1 MSNLKES
8 TMKTGPILTVLLI
21 GAIAAILNQTV
32 LNVALPTLTV
42 EFGVPTSTAQWLITL
57 YMLISGIFIP
67 ITAFLMA
74 RFSTRQLFF
83 TAMITFSL
91 GTLLCGASPSFS
103 LLLIG
108 RGVQAIGAGI
118 VMPLLISVV
127 FRLFPIEKR
136 GAAMGIVGV
145 AIMFAPAVGPT
156 LSGLLITQLSWR
168 YIFYAILPFSIT
180 ALVASFF
187 ILKNVSVPQKVKL
200 DVIGVISS
208 SFGFGGILYGFSIA
222 GQQGWGS
229 IPVIASLAVGVISLI
244 WFVIRQLTTDEP
256 LIDLKIFKS
265 LEFTLSIVIS
275 FFVNG
280 VIYAMMI
287 LLPIYLQNNRGMS
300 ALESGLFLL
309 PGSIVMAIMSPI
321 AGKMFDRCGMKW
333 IGILGTIILVASTAF
348 YTNLTYS
355 TGILLMMFV
364 YMIRSFGV
372 TFITMPLMTTGLNA
386 LRPELTGHGTAM
398 QNTLQSIAGA
408 IGTAIMTTI
417 LTTQTD
423 LFVSNE
429 VAKLGQGKPSAEQL
443 STIGSNGL
451 LHGVNSSF
459 VAATIFAVIG
469 LVSMIVLAVGLDKK
483 KKARQNESAI
493 ALAKEEVF

>member
-1 MSNLKES
+1 MNLAMNKQQS
-8 TMKTGPILTVLLI
+8 IRTGPILTVLLI

-32 LNVALPTLTV
+32 LNVALPTLSK
-42 EFGVPTSTAQWLITL
+42 EFDVPTSTAQWLITL
-57 YMLISGIFIP
+57 YMLINGIFIP

-83 TAMITFSL
+83 AAMIIFSL
-91 GTLLCGASPSFS
+91 GTLLCGAAPSFT

-108 RGVQAIGAGI
+108 RAVQAIGAGI

-156 LSGLLITQLSWR
+156 VSGLLVTQLSWR
-168 YIFYAILPFSIT
+168 YIFYMILPFSIT
-180 ALVASFF
+180 ALAASFF
-187 ILKNVSVPQKVKL
+187 LLKNVSEPQKVKL

-208 SFGFGGILYGFSIA
+208 SLGFGGILYGFSIA

-229 IPVIASLAVGVISLI
+229 APVLGSIAVGIISLI
-244 WFVIRQLTTDEP
+244 WFVVRQLTSDNP

-265 LEFTLSIVIS
+265 IEYTMSIVIS

-280 VIYAMMI
+280 VVYAMMI
-287 LLPIYLQNNRGMS
+287 LLPIYLQSSQGMT

-321 AGKMFDRCGMKW
+321 AGKLFDRYGMKW
-333 IGILGTIILVASTAF
+333 IGLLGSILLLATTAV
-348 YTNLTYS
+348 YTQLTFT
-355 TGILLMMFV
+355 TGIMFMMV
-364 YMIRSFGV
+364 IYMVRSFGV
-372 TFITMPLMTTGLNA
+372 SFLTMPLMTTGLNA
-386 LRPELTGHGTAM
+386 LPPKLHGHGTAM
-398 QNTLQSIAGA
+398 QNTLQAIAGA

-417 LTTQTD
+417 LTTKTD
-423 LFVSNE
+423 LFVKDE
-429 VAKLGQGKPSAEQL
+429 LAKLSPEAPTSNQL
-443 STIGSNGL
+443 TDIASNGL
-451 LHGVNSSF
+451 LHGVNSAF
-459 VAATIFAVIG
+459 IVATVFAAIGVMSMVLLVIA
-469 LVSMIVLAVGLDKK
+469 INK
-483 KKARQNESAI
+483 KKA
-493 ALAKEEVF
+493 ALKTASSHL